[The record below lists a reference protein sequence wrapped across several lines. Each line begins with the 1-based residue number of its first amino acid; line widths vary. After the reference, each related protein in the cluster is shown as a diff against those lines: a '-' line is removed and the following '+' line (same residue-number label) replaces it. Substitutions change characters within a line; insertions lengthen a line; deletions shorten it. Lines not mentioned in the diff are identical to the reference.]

1 MLERVFC
8 TIFENKSE
16 LGSHHSSA
24 VQEREYGVYTGLV
37 WTLLSS
43 PGQPRTH
50 REITCLLECKHSF
63 VLTFLSMTSLY
74 NINLFHIKCDI
85 SSNKRVSKVDLRS
98 ELVLRG
104 DTLSTGLDSSLV
116 LLWANIVLHSKRFT
130 GYIGF
135 WHWVSSCFTNFKLV
149 RREVF
154 LEAELELVE
163 VPVVVEDEALP
174 LVLTAEVQLARPFW
188 LVVLGF

>member
-1 MLERVFC
+1 ML
-8 TIFENKSE
+8 
-16 LGSHHSSA
+16 
-24 VQEREYGVYTGLV
+24 
-37 WTLLSS
+37 
-43 PGQPRTH
+43 
-50 REITCLLECKHSF
+50 
-63 VLTFLSMTSLY
+63 
-74 NINLFHIKCDI
+74 
-85 SSNKRVSKVDLRS
+85 LR
-98 ELVLRG
+98 
-104 DTLSTGLDSSLV
+104 
-116 LLWANIVLHSKRFT
+116 ANIVLHSKRFT

-154 LEAELELVE
+154 LELAELELVE